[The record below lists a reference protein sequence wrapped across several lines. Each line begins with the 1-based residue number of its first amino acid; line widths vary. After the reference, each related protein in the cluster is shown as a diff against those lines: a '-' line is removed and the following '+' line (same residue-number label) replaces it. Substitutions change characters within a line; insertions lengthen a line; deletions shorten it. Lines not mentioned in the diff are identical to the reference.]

1 MLFEEFWLWLESREI
16 SYRIGETWLFPFL
29 ESIHVLSACMVV
41 GAILMLDLRLLG
53 LTANRYA
60 INRFAKE
67 LVPWSI
73 GAFVV
78 AFVTGL
84 GMFIVRTVGYLENS
98 AFQFKMLLLI
108 AAGINMLAFHVG
120 VFRSVDIWG
129 NTMAIPKA
137 AKISAVLSLIFW
149 VGVML
154 AGRWIGHTL

>member
-16 SYRIGETWLFPFL
+16 SYRIGESWLFPFL

-53 LTANRYA
+53 LAANRYG
-60 INRFAKE
+60 IERFAKE

-78 AFVTGL
+78 ALMTGV
-84 GMFIVRTVGYLENS
+84 GMFIVRTIGYLDNA
-98 AFQFKMLLLI
+98 AFQVKLILLLL
-108 AAGINMLAFHVG
+108 AGINMLVFHFG
-120 VFRSVDIWG
+120 VFRSVSNWG
-129 NTMAIPKA
+129 ESKAIPRA
-137 AKISAVLSLIFW
+137 AKISAFLSLIFW

-154 AGRWIGHTL
+154 AGRWIGHII

>member
-16 SYRIGETWLFPFL
+16 SYRIGESWLFPFL

-53 LTANRYA
+53 LAANRYG
-60 INRFAKE
+60 IERFAKE

-78 AFVTGL
+78 ALITGV
-84 GMFIVRTVGYLENS
+84 GMFIVRTIGYLDNS
-98 AFQFKMLLLI
+98 AFKLKLILLLL
-108 AAGINMLAFHVG
+108 AGINMLIFHFG
-120 VFRSVDIWG
+120 VFRSVNGW
-129 NTMAIPKA
+129 ASAKVIPRA
-137 AKISAVLSLIFW
+137 AKTAALLSLILW

-154 AGRWIGHTL
+154 AGRWIGHII